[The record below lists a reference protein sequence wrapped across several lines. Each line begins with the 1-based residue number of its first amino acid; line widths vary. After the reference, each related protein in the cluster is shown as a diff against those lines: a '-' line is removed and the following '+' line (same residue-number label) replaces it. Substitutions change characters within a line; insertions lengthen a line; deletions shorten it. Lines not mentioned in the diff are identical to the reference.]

1 MDKVTK
7 RVFIVLIILII
18 GSIAMTYDRTI
29 IRKDYIA
36 FPPEPEEETV
46 TLDEGV
52 LPESSSSVETT
63 LTEDSTSTP
72 L

>member
-7 RVFIVLIILII
+7 RAFIVLIVLII

-29 IRKDYIA
+29 VRKDYIA
-36 FPPEPEEETV
+36 FPPEPEEEAA
-46 TLDEGV
+46 TLDESV
-52 LPESSSSVETT
+52 LPESSSGVEAT
-63 LTEDSTSTP
+63 LTKDSTSTP